1 VKHFR
6 WLILALLFAASVI
19 NYIDRQS
26 LSILARRIQ
35 DELNISDLGYAN
47 VVQMFLL
54 AYMISFLAAGWITD
68 RLGTRRS
75 MALFIGWWSL
85 ANMLTGFVGSLR
97 GLAAARFLLGAG
109 ESGLYVVAP
118 KVVSQLFPPAQRG
131 LAVGIYSAGATVGA
145 TIAPPLI
152 AWLTV
157 SYGWR
162 ATFIAGGLM
171 GLIWIVP
178 WLLIYRTP
186 ADERSAVAAPL
197 TPQPPD
203 ESAAAAEHRAATA
216 APAGCDGGDVLD
228 YEAPPRAEER
238 WRWWRAFLS
247 TQVLLLLGIRFLTD
261 PVWQFVLF
269 WFPKFLTDV
278 HHLPL
283 ETLGR
288 IGWVPFLAADIGGV
302 VGGYASGLLVKRG
315 FHPPDARKWV
325 MAACA
330 VMIPI
335 GALLVPQTR
344 GSNAIVVLV
353 ALVAFA
359 EFTWMVTVTAL
370 AVDVL
375 PERRFGRM
383 WGVVAAGSGLG
394 GMLFTWAVGHLVTS
408 FSYTPVFVLMGCLHP
423 IAFILVWLVARNHRR
438 AHHP

>member
-1 VKHFR
+1 MKHYR

-26 LSILARRIQ
+26 LSILARTIQ

-75 MALFIGWWSL
+75 MVLFIGWWSL

-152 AWLTV
+152 AWLAV

-178 WLLIYRTP
+178 WLLFYRSP
-186 ADERSAVAAPL
+186 SDERSAVAAPL
-197 TPQPPD
+197 SPQPPV
-203 ESAAAAEHRAATA
+203 EPAISGEQPAAAVEGVNA
-216 APAGCDGGDVLD
+216 LD
-228 YEAPPRAEER
+228 YQASPRAGER
-238 WRWWRAFLS
+238 WRWWHAFLS
-247 TQVLLLLGIRFLTD
+247 TQVVLLLGIRFLTD

-278 HHLPL
+278 HDLPL
-283 ETLGR
+283 ETVGR
-288 IGWVPFLAADIGGV
+288 VGWVPFLAADVGGV

-315 FHPPDARKWV
+315 FRPPDARKWV

-335 GALLVPQTR
+335 GALLVPQVR
-344 GSNAIVVLV
+344 GSNAIVILV
-353 ALVAFA
+353 GLVAFA

-375 PERRFGRM
+375 PEKQFGRM

-438 AHHP
+438 AHPP